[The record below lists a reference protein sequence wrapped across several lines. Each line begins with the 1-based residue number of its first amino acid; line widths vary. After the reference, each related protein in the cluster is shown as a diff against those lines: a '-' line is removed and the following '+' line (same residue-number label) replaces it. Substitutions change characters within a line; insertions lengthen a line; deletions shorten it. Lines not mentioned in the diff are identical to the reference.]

1 MQPSDA
7 KFELR
12 LLGSVTLVNP
22 NGQRVA
28 FPCRK
33 ALLVL
38 AVLVEAGATGI
49 RRSVLAE
56 SVWPDAPQE
65 KARASLRNM
74 LPWIARTFGEDGLTR
89 TKHEIRLNPNLIE
102 GDWLTLRSSAE
113 YTGDFMP
120 GYTEDWAIER
130 RLELRSRASE
140 MALAEA
146 RIAEAREDPL
156 ATESLLKRASTIDP
170 WSQEAAAAQV
180 EFLNRQGNKL
190 EATRTADRFRSRILK
205 DLGLLP
211 EVASASANLEVAHH
225 PLIESAEWLMDHTPS
240 DAVKMLAATSSSWLS
255 MPIEKAKSL
264 MERGLAQG
272 GGTESERMRVK
283 AHLWQIKVMQG
294 QVGTSLAEVERAL
307 EQTLAAGESVS
318 ASRISSALSYGNL
331 SRGEFRGA
339 MRCAKTGV
347 AMADLSADKTLQV
360 EMKVNLAIMISQLG
374 REEQA
379 FKMFEALGP
388 EVEEHGTPQ
397 MLSGYLT
404 IAADGARRE
413 GRFDIADA
421 RISRAKRILESCGA
435 SRSWQWILLTEATLL
450 EGLGE
455 LGAAREKCMRVLK
468 IGPEVGGQAV
478 IAVAGEQ
485 LARIEVGLKEYVSA
499 AEFLGKVSAYRKT
512 VGSVPSITER
522 HGIRK
527 IKQVLGERLDAREL
541 RAAYYRSQSPHS

>member
-7 KFELR
+7 RFELQ

-74 LPWIARTFGEDGLTR
+74 LPWIARTLGPDGLKR
-89 TKHEIRLNPNLIE
+89 TKHEIRLNPTLIG
-102 GDWLTLRSSAE
+102 GDWLNLRSSGE

-140 MALAEA
+140 LALAEA
-146 RIAEAREDPL
+146 RTADDPL
-156 ATESLLKRASTIDP
+156 ATEALLQRATTIDP

-180 EFLNRQGNKL
+180 EFLTRSGNNI

-211 EVASASANLEVAHH
+211 EVSSVSKSHEVEHH

-264 MERGLAQG
+264 MERGLAQH

-294 QVGTSLAEVERAL
+294 QVGTPLAEVERAL
-307 EQTLAAGESVS
+307 ERTLEAGESVS
-318 ASRISSALSYGNL
+318 ASRISSALAYGNL
-331 SRGEFRGA
+331 SRGEFRAA
-339 MRCAKTGV
+339 MRCAKNAV
-347 AMADLSADKTLQV
+347 SMAKLSADKTLQV

-374 REEQA
+374 KEEQA

-404 IAADGARRE
+404 IVADGARRE

-421 RISRAKRILESCGA
+421 RITRAKRILESCGA

-541 RAAYYRSQSPHS
+541 RAAYYRSQSTNS